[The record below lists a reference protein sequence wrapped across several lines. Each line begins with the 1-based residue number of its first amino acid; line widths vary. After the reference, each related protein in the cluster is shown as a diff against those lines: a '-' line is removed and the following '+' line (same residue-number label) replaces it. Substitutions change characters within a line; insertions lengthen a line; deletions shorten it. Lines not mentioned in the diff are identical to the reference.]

1 MGDDEIDNGDG
12 ADAVGLSSLLVEGE
26 SSALLSKVSLVSSV
40 VLTVSEG
47 TASE

>member
-26 SSALLSKVSLVSSV
+26 SALPSKVSLVSSV
-40 VLTVSEG
+40 VSTVSEG